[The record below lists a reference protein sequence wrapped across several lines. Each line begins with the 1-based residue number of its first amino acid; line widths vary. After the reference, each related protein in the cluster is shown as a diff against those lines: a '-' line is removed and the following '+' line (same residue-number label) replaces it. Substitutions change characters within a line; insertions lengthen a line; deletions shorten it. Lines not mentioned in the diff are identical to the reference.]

1 VCVSLRYDEEA
12 TMTVALDPA
21 VVDDATVEAF
31 RQQGAVVVRRLFEPA
46 EVATI
51 ERGIERNLADPSPLS
66 LRFLGD
72 DATHAPRPW
81 RTSPPFEGL
90 ELPAGAPMHHPIF
103 PVLRTRT

>member
-1 VCVSLRYDEEA
+1 
-12 TMTVALDPA
+12 VAFGGACGGAGLGVRPA
-21 VVDDATVEAF
+21 SCS
-31 RQQGAVVVRRLFEPA
+31 GAGCRESA

-66 LRFLGD
+66 RRFLGD
-72 DATHAPRPW
+72 GATHAPRPW